1 MYNIYLYI
9 HYNMFQDD
17 FLNQVETNY
26 VDDNENDPNQIFEKT
41 KRMDKGYNFIYR
53 NTFRKNGKSYKK
65 KYEIY
70 TSGVTGNHIRDAE
83 SGEYFNYKIGSHD
96 EDLFF
101 KVSLATG
108 ECKSA
113 NGFST
118 LFYMSPQHYENHLQG
133 NISPTLVAAW
143 EKKRDA
149 RLIHLKSVK
158 DKMITHVDV
167 R

>member
-1 MYNIYLYI
+1 M
-9 HYNMFQDD
+9 
-17 FLNQVETNY
+17 
-26 VDDNENDPNQIFEKT
+26 EKV
-41 KRMDKGYNFIYR
+41 I
-53 NTFRKNGKSYKK
+53 KK

-83 SGEYFNYKIGSHD
+83 SGEYFNYKIGSQD

-118 LFYMSPQHYENHLQG
+118 LFYMSPQHSENHLQM
-133 NISPTLVAAW
+133 NINPILVAAW

-149 RLIHLKSVK
+149 RLIQMKSVK

>member
-65 KYEIY
+65 KI
-70 TSGVTGNHIRDAE
+70 
-83 SGEYFNYKIGSHD
+83 
-96 EDLFF
+96 
-101 KVSLATG
+101 
-108 ECKSA
+108 
-113 NGFST
+113 
-118 LFYMSPQHYENHLQG
+118 
-133 NISPTLVAAW
+133 
-143 EKKRDA
+143 
-149 RLIHLKSVK
+149 
-158 DKMITHVDV
+158 
-167 R
+167 

>member
-1 MYNIYLYI
+1 
-9 HYNMFQDD
+9 MFRDD
-17 FLNQVETNY
+17 FLNQVDANN
-26 VDDNENDPNQIFEKT
+26 DNDTENDPDQIFEQA
-41 KRMDKGYNFIYR
+41 KRIDKGYNVIYR
-53 NTFRKNGKSYKK
+53 NAFKKNGKRYKK

-70 TSGVTGNHIRDAE
+70 TSSVTGNHIRDAE
-83 SGEYFNYKIGSHD
+83 TGEYLNYIVGSHD

-101 KVSLATG
+101 KVSFATG

-118 LFYMSPQHYENHLQG
+118 LFYMSPQHYENHLQM
-133 NISPTLVAAW
+133 NVNPTLVAAW

-149 RLIHLKSVK
+149 RLIQLRSVK
-158 DKMITHVDV
+158 DKMISHVEV

>member
-1 MYNIYLYI
+1 MNNIYLYI
-9 HYNMFQDD
+9 NYNMFQDD

-26 VDDNENDPNQIFEKT
+26 LDDNENDPNQIFEKT
-41 KRMDKGYNFIYR
+41 KRMDKSYNVIYR

-70 TSGVTGNHIRDAE
+70 TSSVKGNHIRDAE
-83 SGEYFNYKIGSHD
+83 TGEYLNYIVGSND

-118 LFYMSPQHYENHLQG
+118 LFYMSPKHYENHLQM
-133 NISPTLVAAW
+133 NVNPTLVADW

-149 RLIHLKSVK
+149 RLIQMRDVK
-158 DKMITHVDV
+158 KKANSHIEV

>member
-1 MYNIYLYI
+1 
-9 HYNMFQDD
+9 MFQDD

-26 VDDNENDPNQIFEKT
+26 VDDKENDPNQIFEKT

-53 NTFRKNGKSYKK
+53 NTFRKNGKSYNK

-70 TSGVTGNHIRDAE
+70 TSSVKGNHIRDAE
-83 SGEYFNYKIGSHD
+83 TGEYLNYIVGSND

-118 LFYMSPQHYENHLQG
+118 LFYMSPQHYENHLQMSV
-133 NISPTLVAAW
+133 NPTLVAAW